1 MRSSNRWLLRSML
14 ILAALCFAFRA
25 AVLDIVSAD
34 FTNSH
39 AVGINYGQIAN
50 NLPSPAIA
58 VQLMKSINVG
68 YVKIYDADPQI
79 LTALANTSL
88 PLVITVANQ
97 EIPNISSSSA
107 NANQWVQKNVLP
119 YYPATRILMIMV
131 GNEVLSDTQIQSTW
145 SQLVPAMENLQ
156 SSLVK
161 NNLDGS
167 IKVTTSVAMDALA
180 SSYPPSNGSFK
191 SEIAE
196 SVIQPMLSFLNRTD
210 SYFFLDVYPYF
221 AWSSNPANISLNYAL
236 FALGTAAIQDGQ
248 LHYSNML
255 DAQLDAVVAAMA
267 ELGFPHVKLAI
278 SETGWPT
285 KGGTDQPG
293 ANVANAVKYNH
304 GLVARFSASPPVGTP
319 RRPGAFIP
327 AFIFSLFN
335 ENQKPG
341 AITERNWGVFYP
353 SGTPIYSIDLS
364 GSNQGST
371 YPPII
376 RSGTNNNTESSA
388 PSGAP
393 VPHVAAPAAAP
404 SSTVQQQWCVAK
416 TGENNMSALQDALNY
431 ACGAGADCSAIQ
443 AGNACYQPN
452 TVAAHASYAFNS
464 YWQSTKFSGG
474 TCDFNGVASL
484 TASDP
489 SFEGCSFPLQ

>member
-1 MRSSNRWLLRSML
+1 MESSRNRSMLRSML
-14 ILAALCFAFRA
+14 ISAALCFAFGA
-25 AVLDIVSAD
+25 LDIVFAD
-34 FTNSH
+34 FANSH
-39 AVGINYGQIAN
+39 VVGINYGQIAN

-68 YVKIYDADPQI
+68 YVKIYDANPQV
-79 LTALANTSL
+79 LKAFANTSL

-97 EIPNISSSSA
+97 EIPNIASSSA
-107 NANQWVQKNVLP
+107 NADQWVQKNVLP
-119 YYPATRILMIMV
+119 YYPATQIFMIMV

-161 NNLDGS
+161 HNLDGS

-196 SVIQPMLSFLNRTD
+196 SVIQPMLSFFNRTD

-236 FALGTAAIQDGQ
+236 FGLGTAAIHDGQ

-267 ELGFPHVKLAI
+267 ELGFPQVKLAI

-285 KGGTDQPG
+285 KGAADQPG
-293 ANVANAVKYNH
+293 ANVANAVKYNR

-319 RRPGAFIP
+319 RRPGAIIP

-341 AITERNWGVFYP
+341 AVTEQNWGVFYP
-353 SGTPIYSIDLS
+353 SGTPIYNIDLS

-371 YPPII
+371 YAPII
-376 RSGTNNNTESSA
+376 RSGTNNNTSSA

-393 VPHVAAPAAAP
+393 APSATPAATPP
-404 SSTVQQQWCVAK
+404 STLQQWCVAK

-464 YWQSTKFSGG
+464 YWQSTKSSGG

-484 TASDP
+484 TTSDP
-489 SFEGCSFPLQ
+489 SFEGCSFPLR